1 MSARVRLQ
9 CLTCLRPAPGA
20 GRSQLPGAAAGRG
33 APLTAPPSAGSG
45 LEHGRT
51 PGTHRLP
58 VLQVFTLTSSL
69 DTRAGAEQGFMQS
82 FSSLCEFAL

>member
-1 MSARVRLQ
+1 MSASVRLQ

-20 GRSQLPGAAAGRG
+20 ERSQLPGPAAGRG
-33 APLTAPPSAGSG
+33 APLTAPLSARLRAGARQSPQY
-45 LEHGRT
+45 
-51 PGTHRLP
+51 PGLP

-82 FSSLCEFAL
+82 FTSLCGFAL